1 MVGLRHRL
9 GGRKLLKVLY
19 VISMAVAFSMEVN
32 KVALPFFLKY
42 GIAIAWIVIA
52 IIKRHGL
59 LKSYELNQI
68 KLFSTPIVFA
78 FFYTIVIWIVNTP
91 EYLTVHYYSRLI
103 SNLGCMLVI
112 AICAIMVC
120 LLFGKDVIKLSFW
133 ALILTIGFNFF
144 VVFKEYG
151 AASMII
157 YLKNVFSL
165 SQFAYGTTISNIS
178 YGLEIHDATFAMG
191 IFLVYFIFYEDASE
205 EKKILHIIA
214 ALIGSYLG
222 FKRNELIAIVVV
234 TVVAIVFIRKKS
246 KDFLKTSQILGF
258 GMFIVGMLYAMLIK
272 NIDIVPAFVK
282 ILDIARINLYHFLSG
297 EYTISPFYLGK
308 GYSYINQRLGI
319 ETNLLNTS
327 HTDLVRVYIEM
338 GIYGFGL
345 WIWYYFVNI
354 PRKLYREYS
363 EKAGKFFLIGTF
375 YVFSTYFLDNTL
387 TLFDNQFI
395 YYLIPLA
402 LCYKEQEEKA
412 VEIHKV

>member
-1 MVGLRHRL
+1 M
-9 GGRKLLKVLY
+9 LKILY
-19 VISMAVAFSMEVN
+19 IISMAIAFSMEVN

-42 GIAIAWIVIA
+42 GIAIVWILIA

-59 LKSYELNQI
+59 IKPYELGQI
-68 KLFSTPIVFA
+68 KLFSTPIIFA
-78 FFYTIVIWIVNTP
+78 FFYTIVIWIVDTP
-91 EYLTVHYYSRLI
+91 EYLTAHYYSRLL

-112 AICAIMVC
+112 VICAIMMC
-120 LLFGKDVIKLSFW
+120 LLFGKEVIKLSFW
-133 ALILTIGFNFF
+133 ALILTIGFNFI
-144 VVFKEYG
+144 VVFQEYE
-151 AASMII
+151 APSMLI

-191 IFLVYFIFYEDASE
+191 IFLVYFIFYENAAE
-205 EKKILHIIA
+205 EKKLLHIIV

-234 TVVAIVFIRKKS
+234 TIVALVFIRKKS

-258 GMFIVGMLYAMLIK
+258 GMFIVGMLYAALIK
-272 NIDIVPAFVK
+272 NIDILPAFVK

-319 ETNLLNTS
+319 ESTLLHTS

-354 PRKLYREYS
+354 PRKLYRDYS
-363 EKAGKFFLIGTF
+363 ETAAKFFLIGTF

-387 TLFDNQFI
+387 TLFDNQFV
-395 YYLIPLA
+395 YFLIPLA
-402 LCYKEQEEKA
+402 LCYNDQDAETTA
-412 VEIHKV
+412 I

>member
-1 MVGLRHRL
+1 M
-9 GGRKLLKVLY
+9 LKVLY

-32 KVALPFFLKY
+32 KVALPYFLKY
-42 GIAIAWIVIA
+42 GIAIAWIIIA

-59 LKSYELNQI
+59 IKPYELGQI

-91 EYLTVHYYSRLI
+91 EYLTIHYYSRLL

-112 AICAIMVC
+112 VICAILMC
-120 LLFGKDVIKLSFW
+120 LLFGSEVIKLSFW
-133 ALILTIGFNFF
+133 ALILTIGFNFV
-144 VVFKEYG
+144 VVFQEYG
-151 AASMII
+151 AASMLI

-234 TVVAIVFIRKKS
+234 TIVALVFIRKKS

-258 GMFIVGMLYAMLIK
+258 GMFIVGMLYTALIK
-272 NIDIVPAFVK
+272 NIDILPAFVK

-319 ETNLLNTS
+319 ESTLLHTS

-363 EKAGKFFLIGTF
+363 ETAAKFFLIGTF

-387 TLFDNQFI
+387 TLFDNQFV
-395 YYLIPLA
+395 YFLIPLA
-402 LCYKEQEEKA
+402 LCYRDQDRETIEM
-412 VEIHKV
+412 

>member
-1 MVGLRHRL
+1 M
-9 GGRKLLKVLY
+9 LKVLY

-32 KVALPFFLKY
+32 KVALPYFLKY
-42 GIAIAWIVIA
+42 GIAIAWIIIA

-59 LKSYELNQI
+59 IKPYELGQI

-91 EYLTVHYYSRLI
+91 EYLTIHYYSRLL

-112 AICAIMVC
+112 VICAILMC
-120 LLFGKDVIKLSFW
+120 LLFGSEVIKLSFW
-133 ALILTIGFNFF
+133 ALILTIGFNFV
-144 VVFKEYG
+144 VVFQEYG
-151 AASMII
+151 AASMLI

-234 TVVAIVFIRKKS
+234 TIVALVFIRKKS

-258 GMFIVGMLYAMLIK
+258 GMFIVGMLYTALIK
-272 NIDIVPAFVK
+272 NIDILPAFVK

-308 GYSYINQRLGI
+308 GYSYSNQRLGI
-319 ETNLLNTS
+319 ESTLLHTS

-363 EKAGKFFLIGTF
+363 ETAAKFFLIGTF

-387 TLFDNQFI
+387 TLFDNQFV
-395 YYLIPLA
+395 YFLIPLA
-402 LCYKEQEEKA
+402 LCYRDQDRETIEM
-412 VEIHKV
+412 

>member
-1 MVGLRHRL
+1 M
-9 GGRKLLKVLY
+9 LKVLY
-19 VISMAVAFSMEVN
+19 VISMAIAFSMEVN
-32 KVALPFFLKY
+32 KVALPYFLKY
-42 GIAIAWIVIA
+42 GIAIVWILIA

-59 LKSYELNQI
+59 IESYELGQI
-68 KLFSTPIVFA
+68 RLFSTPIVFA

-91 EYLTVHYYSRLI
+91 EYLTIHYYSRLL

-112 AICAIMVC
+112 VICAIMMC
-120 LLFGKDVIKLSFW
+120 LLFGSEVIKLSFW
-133 ALILTIGFNFF
+133 ALILTIGFNFV
-144 VVFKEYG
+144 VVFQEYG
-151 AASMII
+151 AASMLI

-234 TVVAIVFIRKKS
+234 TIVALVFIRKKS

-258 GMFIVGMLYAMLIK
+258 GMFIVGMLYTALIK
-272 NIDIVPAFVK
+272 NIDILPAFVK

-319 ETNLLNTS
+319 ESALLHTS

-363 EKAGKFFLIGTF
+363 ETAAKFFLIGTF

-387 TLFDNQFI
+387 TLFDNQFV
-395 YYLIPLA
+395 YFLIPLA
-402 LCYKEQEEKA
+402 LCYRDQDRETIEM
-412 VEIHKV
+412 

>member
-1 MVGLRHRL
+1 
-9 GGRKLLKVLY
+9 
-19 VISMAVAFSMEVN
+19 MAVAFSMEVN
-32 KVALPFFLKY
+32 KVALPYFLKY
-42 GIAIAWIVIA
+42 GIAIAWIIIA

-59 LKSYELNQI
+59 IKPYELGQI

-91 EYLTVHYYSRLI
+91 EYLTIHYYSRLL

-112 AICAIMVC
+112 VICAILMC
-120 LLFGKDVIKLSFW
+120 LLFGSEVIKLSFW
-133 ALILTIGFNFF
+133 ALILTIGFNFV
-144 VVFKEYG
+144 VVFQEYG
-151 AASMII
+151 AASMLI

-234 TVVAIVFIRKKS
+234 TIVALVFIRKKS

-258 GMFIVGMLYAMLIK
+258 GMFIVGMLYTALIK
-272 NIDIVPAFVK
+272 NIDILPAFVK

-319 ETNLLNTS
+319 ESTLLHTS

-363 EKAGKFFLIGTF
+363 ETAAKFFLIGTF

-387 TLFDNQFI
+387 TLFDNQFV
-395 YYLIPLA
+395 YFLIPLA
-402 LCYKEQEEKA
+402 LCYRDQDRETIEM
-412 VEIHKV
+412 

>member
-1 MVGLRHRL
+1 M
-9 GGRKLLKVLY
+9 LKIFY
-19 VISMAVAFSMEVN
+19 IISMAIAFSMEVN

-42 GIAIAWIVIA
+42 GIAIVWILIA

-59 LKSYELNQI
+59 IKPYELGQI
-68 KLFSTPIVFA
+68 KLFSTPIIFA
-78 FFYTIVIWIVNTP
+78 FFYTIVIWIVDTP
-91 EYLTVHYYSRLI
+91 EYLTAHYYSRLL

-112 AICAIMVC
+112 VICAIMMC
-120 LLFGKDVIKLSFW
+120 LLFGKEIIKLSFW
-133 ALILTIGFNFF
+133 ALILTIGFNFI
-144 VVFKEYG
+144 VVFQEYG
-151 AASMII
+151 AASMLI

-205 EKKILHIIA
+205 EKKLLHIIV
-214 ALIGSYLG
+214 ALVGSYLG

-234 TVVAIVFIRKKS
+234 TIVALVFIRKKS

-258 GMFIVGMLYAMLIK
+258 GMFIVGMLYVALIK
-272 NIDIVPAFVK
+272 NIDILPAFVK

-319 ETNLLNTS
+319 ESALLHTS

-338 GIYGFGL
+338 GIYGFCL

-354 PRKLYREYS
+354 PRKLYRDYS
-363 EKAGKFFLIGTF
+363 ETAAKFFLIGTF

-387 TLFDNQFI
+387 TLFDNQFV
-395 YYLIPLA
+395 YFLIPLA
-402 LCYKEQEEKA
+402 LCYNDQD
-412 VEIHKV
+412 VETTAI

>member
-1 MVGLRHRL
+1 M
-9 GGRKLLKVLY
+9 LKVLY
-19 VISMAVAFSMEVN
+19 VISMAIAFSMEVN
-32 KVALPFFLKY
+32 KVALPYFLKY
-42 GIAIAWIVIA
+42 GIAIVWILVA

-59 LKSYELNQI
+59 IESYELRQI
-68 KLFSTPIVFA
+68 RLFSTPIVFA

-91 EYLTVHYYSRLI
+91 EYLTIHYYSRLL

-112 AICAIMVC
+112 VICAIMMC
-120 LLFGKDVIKLSFW
+120 LLFGNEVIKLSFW
-133 ALILTIGFNFF
+133 ALILTIGFNFV
-144 VVFKEYG
+144 VVFQEYG
-151 AASMII
+151 AASMLI

-234 TVVAIVFIRKKS
+234 TIVALVFIRKKS

-258 GMFIVGMLYAMLIK
+258 GMFIVGMLYTALIK
-272 NIDIVPAFVK
+272 NIDILPAFVK

-319 ETNLLNTS
+319 ESALLHTS

-363 EKAGKFFLIGTF
+363 ETAAKFFLIGTF

-387 TLFDNQFI
+387 TLFDNQFV
-395 YYLIPLA
+395 YFLIPLA
-402 LCYKEQEEKA
+402 LCYRDQDRETIEM
-412 VEIHKV
+412 

>member
-1 MVGLRHRL
+1 M
-9 GGRKLLKVLY
+9 LKVLY
-19 VISMAVAFSMEVN
+19 VISMAIAFSMEVN
-32 KVALPFFLKY
+32 KVALPYFMKY
-42 GIAIAWIVIA
+42 GISIVWILIA

-59 LKSYELNQI
+59 IKSYELGQI
-68 KLFSTPIVFA
+68 RLFSTPIVFA

-91 EYLTVHYYSRLI
+91 EYLTIHYYSRLL

-112 AICAIMVC
+112 VICAIMMC
-120 LLFGKDVIKLSFW
+120 LLFGSEVIKLSFW
-133 ALILTIGFNFF
+133 ALILTIGFNFV
-144 VVFKEYG
+144 VVFQEYG
-151 AASMII
+151 AASMLI

-205 EKKILHIIA
+205 EKKILHIIV

-234 TVVAIVFIRKKS
+234 TIVALVFIRKKS

-258 GMFIVGMLYAMLIK
+258 GMFIVGMLYTALIK
-272 NIDIVPAFVK
+272 NIDILPAFVK

-319 ETNLLNTS
+319 ESALLHTS

-363 EKAGKFFLIGTF
+363 ETAAKFFLIGTF

-387 TLFDNQFI
+387 TLFDNQFV
-395 YYLIPLA
+395 YFLIPLA
-402 LCYKEQEEKA
+402 LCYRETIEM
-412 VEIHKV
+412 

>member
-1 MVGLRHRL
+1 M
-9 GGRKLLKVLY
+9 LKILY
-19 VISMAVAFSMEVN
+19 IISMAVAFSMEVN

-42 GIAIAWIVIA
+42 GIAIVWILIA

-59 LKSYELNQI
+59 IKPYELGQI
-68 KLFSTPIVFA
+68 KLFSTPIIFA
-78 FFYTIVIWIVNTP
+78 FFYTIVIWIVDTP
-91 EYLTVHYYSRLI
+91 EYLTAHYYSRLL

-112 AICAIMVC
+112 VICAIMMC
-120 LLFGKDVIKLSFW
+120 LLFGKEVIKLSFW
-133 ALILTIGFNFF
+133 ALILTIGFNFI
-144 VVFKEYG
+144 VVFQEYG
-151 AASMII
+151 APSMLI

-178 YGLEIHDATFAMG
+178 YGLEVHDATFAMG
-191 IFLVYFIFYEDASE
+191 IFLVYFIFYENAAE
-205 EKKILHIIA
+205 EKKLLHIIV

-234 TVVAIVFIRKKS
+234 TIVALVFIRKKS

-258 GMFIVGMLYAMLIK
+258 GMFIVGMLYVALIK
-272 NIDIVPAFVK
+272 NIDILPAFVK

-319 ETNLLNTS
+319 ESTLLHTS

-354 PRKLYREYS
+354 PRKLYRDYS
-363 EKAGKFFLIGTF
+363 ETAAKFFLIGTF

-387 TLFDNQFI
+387 TLFDNQFV
-395 YYLIPLA
+395 YFLIPLA
-402 LCYKEQEEKA
+402 LCYNDQEA
-412 VEIHKV
+412 EITAI

>member
-1 MVGLRHRL
+1 
-9 GGRKLLKVLY
+9 
-19 VISMAVAFSMEVN
+19 
-32 KVALPFFLKY
+32 
-42 GIAIAWIVIA
+42 
-52 IIKRHGL
+52 
-59 LKSYELNQI
+59 
-68 KLFSTPIVFA
+68 
-78 FFYTIVIWIVNTP
+78 
-91 EYLTVHYYSRLI
+91 
-103 SNLGCMLVI
+103 ML
-112 AICAIMVC
+112 
-120 LLFGKDVIKLSFW
+120 
-133 ALILTIGFNFF
+133 
-144 VVFKEYG
+144 
-151 AASMII
+151 I

-191 IFLVYFIFYEDASE
+191 IFLVYFIFYENAAE
-205 EKKILHIIA
+205 EKKLLHIII

-234 TVVAIVFIRKKS
+234 TIVALVFIRKKS

-258 GMFIVGMLYAMLIK
+258 GMFIVGMLYVALIK
-272 NIDIVPAFVK
+272 NIDILPAFVK

-319 ETNLLNTS
+319 ESTLLHTS

-354 PRKLYREYS
+354 PRKLYRDYS
-363 EKAGKFFLIGTF
+363 ETAAKFFLIGTF

-402 LCYKEQEEKA
+402 LIQ
-412 VEIHKV
+412 VENSGEDSNYE